1 MTTQIERDKIVTLY
15 RPVGPEELALIKE
28 TQFQKFPPRL
38 FHQPIFYP
46 VTNLEYAEQIAR
58 DWNVPASGS
67 GFVTQ
72 FDIESDYLNQFPIQ
86 NVGGM
91 IHNEYWIPA
100 EQLEEFNSHIVG
112 EIKIIREFYAE
123 KNDSRT

>member
-112 EIKIIREFYAE
+112 EIK
-123 KNDSRT
+123 